1 MKLKGKVENCS
12 NINKP
17 TDLKLAITPE
27 HSAEEETS
35 DSGNI
40 IDNDFI
46 DLINIVVIFSLKP
59 VCQIHIHL
67 TFLCV

>member
-1 MKLKGKVENCS
+1 MKGKVENYIK
-12 NINKP
+12 INKP
-17 TDLKLAITPE
+17 TDLKMAITLE
-27 HSAEEETS
+27 YSAEEETS